1 MPHAVKK
8 HVFKNI
14 KANIF
19 SALKID
25 ILPEISKNNILNVLT
40 ECRTHLRFFITSNS
54 KRVSTSAL
62 FTKNYSSFWATN
74 IVFMPS

>member
-40 ECRTHLRFFITSNS
+40 ECRTQLRFFITKANIFSRLKMDIS
-54 KRVSTSAL
+54 PKSPQ
-62 FTKNYSSFWATN
+62 FSFKCLA
-74 IVFMPS
+74 